1 MGKLLI
7 FSVPQFPCLLNGGNT
22 SASLI
27 ELLWRLKE
35 LKDMQG
41 LEKCPISKAPSHLY
55 LVGILIQCP
64 RDLLLQMRKLR
75 LKE

>member
-7 FSVPQFPCLLNGGNT
+7 LSVPQFPGLLNGGHT
-22 SASLI
+22 SAYLT

-41 LEKCPISKAPSHLY
+41 LEKCQFPKHLHIFTSWVPSYSAPMTSF
-55 LVGILIQCP
+55 C
-64 RDLLLQMRKLR
+64 K
-75 LKE
+75 

>member
-7 FSVPQFPCLLNGGNT
+7 LSVPQFPCLLNGGNT

-41 LEKCPISKAPSHLY
+41 LEKCPFPKHLHIFTSWVSSSSAPVTSFSK
-55 LVGILIQCP
+55 
-64 RDLLLQMRKLR
+64 
-75 LKE
+75 